1 MARTV
6 AKIIKDK
13 DKDKDEGVVH
23 VVDKVL
29 LPTM

>member
-1 MARTV
+1 MARPV
-6 AKIIKDK
+6 AKIIK

-23 VVDKVL
+23 VVDNVL